1 MKMKKKLDEIERNR
15 MLKLI
20 EEAKKHGEDHIASLI
35 QLAIDLSDKG
45 EYDKF
50 IEVFSGND

>member
-1 MKMKKKLDEIERNR
+1 MRKKLDEIERNR

-20 EEAKKHGEDHIASLI
+20 EEAKERGEDYIASLI
-35 QLAIDLSDKG
+35 QLAVDLSDKG

-50 IEVFSGND
+50 IQIFSKND

>member
-1 MKMKKKLDEIERNR
+1 MRKKLDEIERNR

-20 EEAKKHGEDHIASLI
+20 EEAKKSGEDHIASLI
-35 QLAIDLSDKG
+35 QLAVDLSDKG

-50 IEVFSGND
+50 IQIFSEND

>member
-1 MKMKKKLDEIERNR
+1 MKKKLDEIERNR

-20 EEAKKHGEDHIASLI
+20 EEAKKHGENHIASLI
-35 QLAIDLSDKG
+35 QLAVDLSDKG

-50 IEVFSGND
+50 IQVFSEND

>member
-1 MKMKKKLDEIERNR
+1 MRKKLDEIERNR

-20 EEAKKHGEDHIASLI
+20 EEAKEREEDHIASLI
-35 QLAIDLSDKG
+35 QLAVDLSDKG

>member
-1 MKMKKKLDEIERNR
+1 MKKKLDETERNM

-20 EEAKKHGEDHIASLI
+20 DEAKKREEDGIASLI
-35 QLAIDLSDKG
+35 QLAIDLSDKE

-50 IEVFSGND
+50 IQIFSEND

>member
-1 MKMKKKLDEIERNR
+1 MRKKLDEIERNR

-35 QLAIDLSDKG
+35 QLAINLSDKG

>member
-1 MKMKKKLDEIERNR
+1 MKKKLDEIERNR

-20 EEAKKHGEDHIASLI
+20 EEAKKYGEDHIASLI
-35 QLAIDLSDKG
+35 QLAINLSDKG

>member
-1 MKMKKKLDEIERNR
+1 MRKKLDEIERNR

-20 EEAKKHGEDHIASLI
+20 EEAKERREDHIASLI
-35 QLAIDLSDKG
+35 QLAVDLSDKG

-50 IEVFSGND
+50 IQVFNED

>member
-1 MKMKKKLDEIERNR
+1 MKKKLDETERNR

-20 EEAKKHGEDHIASLI
+20 EEAKKHGEDHIASMI
-35 QLAIDLSDKG
+35 QLAVDLSDKG

>member
-1 MKMKKKLDEIERNR
+1 MRKKLDETERNR

-20 EEAKKHGEDHIASLI
+20 EEAKERGEDHIASLI
-35 QLAIDLSDKG
+35 QLAVDLSDKG